1 MTETALIF
9 NVIKIYRILKA
20 IKFME
25 KKQRILITSKIKVI
39 TIDLLKKDQ

>member
-25 KKQRILITSKIKVI
+25 KKQTILITSKIKVI